1 VTASP
6 LSSTSCTRLKIV
18 RGLSHA
24 IYGKSHKSP
33 HPDGFGIV
41 GDQRAEGFGCLI
53 GGRRGHNLDT
63 SL

>member
-1 VTASP
+1 MTAKP
-6 LSSTSCTRLKIV
+6 LSSTRLTRLKIV

-33 HPDGFGIV
+33 HPDGLGV
-41 GDQRAEGFGCLI
+41 LKARLLCALGSLI
-53 GGRRGHNLDT
+53 HGRRGHNLDT

>member
-1 VTASP
+1 MTAVP
-6 LSSTSCTRLKIV
+6 LSSMVCTRLKIV

-33 HPDGFGIV
+33 RLDGF
-41 GDQRAEGFGCLI
+41 RMNPNEPEWSFGCLI

-63 SL
+63 AS

>member
-1 VTASP
+1 MTATP
-6 LSSTSCTRLKIV
+6 LSSMVCTRLKIV

-33 HPDGFGIV
+33 RLDGFGV
-41 GDQRAEGFGCLI
+41 AGDLRAKGFGCLI

-63 SL
+63 A